1 MNFEFNLLTG
11 FRIWVQYNRDYTC
24 DLFISGYITPGVC
37 TLGYITP
44 GGVYLSAVLQC
55 DYQ

>member
-11 FRIWVQYNRDYTC
+11 SRIWVQYNRDYTC

-37 TLGYITP
+37 TYQ
-44 GGVYLSAVLQC
+44 QC
-55 DYQ
+55 YNVAISRVNIISNL